1 MNGAAIFSHEYWPG
15 GIILQRTIRRV
26 FCGLEASN
34 NHDEPRAAVG
44 TAINGTSQICDLLN
58 ARPGCVMAGRGL
70 ATVPERTTA
79 TMIVPV
85 AIAEEAATAVTDCA
99 PDHGL
104 RLKVVLLLWMFLDPF

>member
-1 MNGAAIFSHEYWPG
+1 MTSA
-15 GIILQRTIRRV
+15 
-26 FCGLEASN
+26 
-34 NHDEPRAAVG
+34 RAAVG
-44 TAINGTSQICDLLN
+44 TAVNGTSQICDLLN
-58 ARPGCVMAGRGL
+58 APARLREAGRGL

-99 PDHGL
+99 LDHGL